1 MSWRSVDVKIK
12 NKTWG
17 AMLRSSPSVV
27 EFSVSFA
34 AKVKVGDMIECDGVK
49 YKATQVEDVAQRGE
63 TFLITCEGESG
74 DQSET
79 GGASDSSG

>member
-49 YKATQVEDVAQRGE
+49 YKRGE